1 MLTLVRIS
9 HNIIGC
15 INGGGQIRPSLGESA
30 KDVLGKVEAIYQSV
44 RCASSNVLAF
54 ASVQWKIVSIGK
66 S

>member
-15 INGGGQIRPSLGESA
+15 INGGGQIRPSQGESA
-30 KDVLGKVEAIYQSV
+30 KDVLGNVEAIYQSV

-54 ASVQWKIVSIGK
+54 ASV
-66 S
+66 